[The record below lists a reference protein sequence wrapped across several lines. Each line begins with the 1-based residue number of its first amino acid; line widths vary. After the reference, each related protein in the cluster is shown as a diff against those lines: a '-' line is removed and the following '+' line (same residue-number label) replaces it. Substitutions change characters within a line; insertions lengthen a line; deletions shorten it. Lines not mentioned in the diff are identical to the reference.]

1 MQPSFK
7 RFSVNVHKVGKQCV
21 TFLQRY
27 ALLCKNA
34 GIVFL
39 ANKGSKLI
47 NFNHVAFKYRKTD
60 GSADKE
66 AVRDVCLNIEEGS
79 FHFLSGPSGAG
90 KTTLFRMMYMDLLPT
105 VGSVTLFGKNVSRL
119 SREEVAHTR
128 RRMGVVF
135 QDFRLL
141 EHLNVRENVSLP
153 LSLHGKLSQ
162 EQEKC
167 VDEILDWV
175 GLGDKLDKHPS
186 QLSGGEKQR
195 VSIARA
201 VVNRPRLL
209 VADEPTGNVDAAMGQ
224 RIMHLFMELNKHGTT
239 VVVATHDR
247 ELVESFPYPCIYLK
261 DGKVVSKNTK
271 TDSSMPKMPL
281 GDNSGRVA

>member
-1 MQPSFK
+1 MMIIATIRVSPSCK
-7 RFSVNVHKVGKQCV
+7 
-21 TFLQRY
+21 Y
-27 ALLCKNA
+27 ALFYVKMHPTYF
-34 GIVFL
+34 GRE
-39 ANKGSKLI
+39 KDSKLI

-60 GSADKE
+60 GSADIE
-66 AVRDVCLNIEEGS
+66 AVKDINLNIEEGS

-90 KTTLFRMMYMDLLPT
+90 KTTLFRMMYGDLLPS
-105 VGSVTLFGKNVSRL
+105 VGSVTLFNKNVSRL
-119 SREEVAHTR
+119 SRDEIAHTR
-128 RRMGVVF
+128 RRMGIVF

-153 LSLHGKLSQ
+153 LSLHGKLTF

-186 QLSGGEKQR
+186 FLSGGEKQR

-224 RIMHLFMELNKHGTT
+224 RIMHLFTELNKHGTT
-239 VVVATHDR
+239 VVVATHDKD
-247 ELVESFPYPCIYLK
+247 LVNSFPYPCIYLK
-261 DGKVVSKNTK
+261 NGRIVAENLKDVDAHPQNKPNLDPTGKVAS
-271 TDSSMPKMPL
+271 
-281 GDNSGRVA
+281 